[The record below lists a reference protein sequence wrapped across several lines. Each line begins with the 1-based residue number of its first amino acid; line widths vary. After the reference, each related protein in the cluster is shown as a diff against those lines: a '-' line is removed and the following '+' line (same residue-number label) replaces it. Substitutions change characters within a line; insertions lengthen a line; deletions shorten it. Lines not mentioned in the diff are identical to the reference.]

1 MHKLKNAMIF
11 TLLFVMIYAAIN
23 IVPLLVFY
31 FMMVSFYL
39 CTELS
44 LDSVEPVLVF
54 LDHMKPIVAMTTS
67 LGFVVAIGAASA
79 STDTKL
85 FERVVGR
92 GEV

>member
-1 MHKLKNAMIF
+1 MQKLKNAMIF

-31 FMMVSFYL
+31 FMMVTFYL

-44 LDSVEPVLVF
+44 LNSVEPVLVF

-67 LGFVVAIGAASA
+67 LGFIVAIGAAGA
-79 STDTKL
+79 STDTRL
-85 FERVVGR
+85 FERMVGR